1 MADILYQ
8 IRQEFSTWDDYM
20 KPKRQ
25 QILKR
30 LEKHIK
36 QNKELWLVNI
46 NMVSNTIDTL
56 IAWSYID
63 EPQVKFVA
71 RDNFLESEQADN
83 LNYMARFDMKEQ
95 DYQQL
100 DYQVQRDRYFF
111 GLGIKYRHWFDTT
124 KMCPIFYAV
133 NPLTAIFDPTPTLI
147 GKFNANQYKY
157 FGFTLVDSM
166 FNLKNDKQYNK
177 ALLSKLTQD
186 AIDSDQEL
194 MKQALSISDNTQY
207 VTENLL
213 LNYSVTL
220 YHHFTIIDGKRT
232 LVTTDADKKYV
243 LRQEVIKPVLKE
255 EKEDESLV
263 PRPFAFYFYKPER
276 WKVLGVS
283 IPDMLEDKEEA
294 KTILINANLI
304 KARLE
309 AFGGKFIVNSRL
321 IKDKE
326 DILKPSTWPQYIFTN
341 DKLQPNE
348 SLANVMTEIPTA
360 SIKQDTLTMTQIIE
374 REWIMDTKQDQMQM
388 WVVPDKTMT
397 KAEQQSIQG
406 NANMLS
412 ALNMKTYLRGEY
424 DFRFLRWRTY
434 QEYFSSSDEK
444 FVLMNQDFEWKSIGI
459 KKDMFKTKNN
469 PFIITGSKSDIEAM
483 NEKQKNYWNA
493 TLPIILNDPDLPK
506 ISKLIAKRFTAKLNG
521 MPQNSINQIYS
532 LTPEERDAKWMVEY
546 YINDDEMPLWM
557 FEDPNADYLTYWI
570 YIQKAN
576 DNKTKEKVLNVLE
589 KYLKQKWQQEG
600 MQMMNEQAN
609 SAGNIMQSQMYQQ
622 NAQWWNIVSKQDVL
636 TPSVQ

>member
-283 IPDMLEDKEEA
+283 IPDMLDDKEEA

-360 SIKQDTLTMTQIIE
+360 SIKQDTLTMTQILE